1 MKHFIFL
8 IMMMF
13 GSVAYANDIY
23 ITQSGD
29 NLDLDITQD
38 GQDNEFGDSTTD
50 ATLTGDTMTFNITQ
64 TGDYNKI
71 DVIIDGNNYTGTWVF
86 TGDDNTVDMT
96 CDSASGLNCE
106 TVQVDIDVTGDD
118 SDFKIYIGETA
129 DADTLV
135 ADFTIV
141 GDGNAFYLDADGTN
155 QNFDVN
161 VNSSSTLLTAGT
173 SRTHLTYDVN
183 ADSAGNLIAIDSTGD
198 GDVNGHEVDLTVTGG
213 GGDFIIIQSGIY
225 DNLVNATFSGDSA
238 NVQITQSD

>member
-1 MKHFIFL
+1 
-8 IMMMF
+8 
-13 GSVAYANDIY
+13 
-23 ITQSGD
+23 
-29 NLDLDITQD
+29 
-38 GQDNEFGDSTTD
+38 
-50 ATLTGDTMTFNITQ
+50 MTFNITQ
-64 TGDYNKI
+64 TGDFNKI

-106 TVQVDIDVTGDD
+106 TVQVDISVTGDD

-213 GGDFIIIQSGIY
+213 GGDFIIVQSGIY